1 MSLIVPTVLLC
12 VLPVGS
18 IAIMAPDLEGRGARV
33 FLSAIQEA
41 RRVKKGFLCFAEGAW
56 CNGAARMI
64 VGASLVWV
72 GGSKMEPFFSFAEIS
87 VQVRRHDDGT
97 DDENRCL

>member
-18 IAIMAPDLEGRGARV
+18 IPIMAPDLEGRGGKV
-33 FLSAIQEA
+33 FLSAIQEGG
-41 RRVKKGFLCFAEGAW
+41 RVKKGLFVLQRSW
-56 CNGAARMI
+56 CKGAATMI
-64 VGASLVWV
+64 VGTSLVWV
-72 GGSKMEPFFSFAEIS
+72 GGSKKGTLFSFAEIS
-87 VQVRRHDDGT
+87 LQVSRHDDRP